1 MADPI
6 TIIGL
11 VSGIITFV
19 EFGLKITSGAKNI
32 RNSLHGTTPDVT
44 SLNQNLSKIIRDLQL
59 WNDLLKERKSRGV
72 ELSYNESS
80 MEEMIAQ
87 CEKLHKHVQ
96 KAIQTL
102 KMRAEARSRTVES
115 MRVAT
120 RTFLKADKIRALEF
134 QLNNLAERI
143 RRSIE
148 NEMREDRDSSI
159 LASLAE
165 IKGYREKTGVV
176 GGSRLDE
183 ILEDIRHSAKQ
194 IRHDG
199 EMRSAM
205 QSAQLTSLKTKLEV
219 LQQER
224 DICSRQNKVLRSL
237 YYPEIRRRWIQIR
250 DADQRSNEW
259 IYDSR
264 QTSFVSWLESK
275 REGDSLFYITGR
287 AGSGKS
293 TLMKFVYEDQR
304 TAQSL
309 EEWAGTMKLY
319 RASYY
324 FWNQGTEMQKSAVG
338 LFQSLLYQILKSA
351 PDLILPVC
359 QGHLDHE
366 LWEIEDLKKVFKRI
380 AERAEVDAKFC
391 FFIDGLDEYDGEE
404 KDVINLLRE
413 LSVSRH
419 IKICTSSRPGRQ
431 YERFLQ
437 SYNRKFDIAH
447 FTKGD
452 MRRYISAHLQASEKW
467 RRLVRVEPGCQNI
480 INEISARAGGVWLWV
495 SLVTDDI
502 VREAEKN
509 ETVATLRKVVDEFPD
524 ELHEYFERMIEKIP
538 KIHREEMAQIF
549 LVAVE
554 ELQPLPLF
562 AFALLEE
569 ERRNSEYAMSA
580 PIMTT
585 LESEIEVQYPALTDR
600 IRNRCSDLLI
610 VDDQPHPVFLSYSV
624 DFLHRTVRDFLRDY
638 DGKLKT
644 WLKAEFDPLVSLS
657 RICFRLLKMLP
668 ITNLRDHNSANKVI
682 GLTDELLYYAREI
695 EKRSS
700 PQEETPLIPL
710 LDELDVV
717 NSRHAKGIS
726 NHWTHVRDS
735 PSQRGLDIYSEGGR
749 YNFLALTVQARLVKY
764 VRAKLRE
771 DPRKIQKAGR
781 PLLDYALRPRR
792 ITPISMPYHST
803 RADPSVDVDMVKLLL
818 SNGASPNQPVFLNGG
833 RSVWACFLLSIN
845 VTYGRDGS
853 AASPTY
859 RTLNDA
865 WYQACDELIK
875 AGARADCLA
884 DTGSEDVSA
893 SSILRCVFGEGRAS
907 ALEQAMKA
915 KEDEVQQSGSS
926 CILI

>member
-11 VSGIITFV
+11 ISGIITFV
-19 EFGLKITSGAKNI
+19 EFGLKITSGAKSI
-32 RNSLHGTTPDVT
+32 RHSLHGTTADVAD
-44 SLNQNLSKIIRDLQL
+44 LNQNLSKIIGDLQR
-59 WNDLLKERKSRGV
+59 WNDLLKERKSRGAK
-72 ELSYNESS
+72 LSYNESR
-80 MEEMIAQ
+80 MVEMIAQ
-87 CEKLHKHVQ
+87 CEKLQTEVR

-102 KMRAEARSRTVES
+102 AMRAEARSKTVES

-120 RTFLKADKIRALEF
+120 RTFLKADKIRALES
-134 QLNNLAERI
+134 QLNDLAERI
-143 RRSIE
+143 QRGVE
-148 NEMREDRDSSI
+148 NETREDRDSSI
-159 LASLAE
+159 MASLAE
-165 IKGYREKTGVV
+165 IKGYREKMGVI
-176 GGSRLDE
+176 GGSKLDE

-194 IRHDG
+194 IRQDS
-199 EMRSAM
+199 EMRAAT
-205 QSAQLTSLKTKLEV
+205 QLAQLTSLKTKLEV

-224 DICSRQNKVLRSL
+224 DVCTRQNKVLRGL
-237 YYPEIRRRWIQIR
+237 YFPEIRRRWIQIR
-250 DADQRSNEW
+250 DADRRSNEW

-275 REGDSLFYITGR
+275 REEDGLFYITGR

-293 TLMKFVYEDQR
+293 TLMKFAYEDQR
-304 TAQSL
+304 TTRSL
-309 EEWAGTMKLY
+309 GKWAGTMKLY
-319 RASYY
+319 TASYY

-351 PDLILPVC
+351 PDLILSVC

-366 LWEIEDLKKVFKRI
+366 LWELEDLKNVFKQI
-380 AERAEVDAKFC
+380 ARRTEVDAKFC

-404 KDVINLLRE
+404 KDIINLLGE
-413 LSVSRH
+413 LSASRH

-452 MRRYISAHLQASEKW
+452 MRRYISAHLQASENW
-467 RRLVRVEPGCQNI
+467 RRLVQSEPGCQDI

-509 ETVATLRKVVDEFPD
+509 ETVATLRKIVDEFPD
-524 ELHEYFERMIEKIP
+524 ELHEYFERMIKMIP
-538 KIHREEMAQIF
+538 KIHREEMAQTF
-549 LVAVE
+549 LVTVE
-554 ELQPLPLF
+554 ELQPLPLY

-569 ERRNSEYAMSA
+569 ERRNSDYALSA
-580 PIMTT
+580 PIMTIP
-585 LESEIEVQYPALTDR
+585 EAEIEVEYPALRDR

-610 VDDQPHPVFLSYSV
+610 VDDEPHPVFLRYSV

-638 DGKLKT
+638 DGKLRI
-644 WLKAEFDPLVSLS
+644 WLKTEFDPLVSLS
-657 RICFRLLKMLP
+657 RICLALLKMLP
-668 ITNLRDHNSANKVI
+668 VTSLRDRESANQVI

-695 EKRSS
+695 EKRSNA
-700 PQEETPLIPL
+700 QEDTPLVPL
-710 LDELDVV
+710 LDELDLV

-735 PSQRGLDIYSEGGR
+735 PAQRGLDGYSEGGR
-749 YNFLALTVQARLVKY
+749 CNFLALAVQARLVKY

-771 DPRKIQKAGR
+771 DPRKIQKGGR

-803 RADPSVDVDMVKLLL
+803 RADPSVDVDMVRLLL
-818 SNGASPNQPVFLNGG
+818 SHGASPNQPVFLNGG
-833 RSVWACFLLSIN
+833 RSVWACFLLSIQ
-845 VTYGRDGS
+845 VAHRRDGS
-853 AASPTY
+853 ETSPTSQS
-859 RTLNDA
+859 LNNA

-884 DTGSEDVSA
+884 DTGGDDMSA
-893 SSILRCVFGEGRAS
+893 SSILRGVFGERRAS
-907 ALEQAMKA
+907 VLEQAMKA
-915 KEDEVQQSGSS
+915 KEEEAQQSSGS
-926 CILI
+926 CIIM